1 MAFVMMLSMMPLL
14 GAVTNG
20 AAGAQA
26 AYADEPETFDVGDYT
41 YQFSGG
47 SVWISKY
54 NGNDSQ
60 IIVPTS
66 VTYKGN
72 NYDAVYIGI
81 GAFQGN
87 TALQKVAIPKG
98 CPAVQSEAFAGCTSL
113 TELSIENDSIYFGTG
128 VFSGCPNLKT
138 YRINGAVDE
147 NAVDI
152 SGLGR
157 DGDGQVY
164 EGVTV
169 YTKTEKNVGSAIGK
183 NDGSEEGTI
192 NGNSK
197 TSGNGKFI
205 NVVYE
210 EDPYAN
216 NTVDPG
222 SGGGGDTPTPPSGG
236 DTPSGGGTN
245 PSANDGSA
253 AAIEKTILSTGS
265 EKDVKGS
272 TFSLLQARAK
282 KVGKTS
288 VTLGWSK
295 PKGAKSYVVYGNT
308 CSKKHK
314 YVKLATTG
322 KNSIPVK
329 KILKNKVK
337 KGTYYKFII
346 VALDANGNVVATSK
360 TVHAAT
366 TGGKV
371 GNDKAVNTAAKKN
384 KVSIKKGKSFK
395 LKAKAVAASS
405 KLKVKKH
412 RGVAYESSDPA
423 VATVSSKGVIKGKK
437 KGSCYVYAYAQNG
450 VFRKIKVTIK

>member
-1 MAFVMMLSMMPLL
+1 MKSVIKRMTVVCMAFVMMLSMMPLL

-26 AYADEPETFDVGDYT
+26 AYADAPEDDVTVDGVTYHLWIGETGASVALRDAYT
-41 YQFSGG
+41 GTAT
-47 SVWISKY
+47 KLKLAE
-54 NGNDSQ
+54 
-60 IIVPTS
+60 S
-66 VTYKGN
+66 VTYNGKTYTADGETSWFFIDGKGE
-72 NYDAVYIGI
+72 DGKGKSWP
-81 GAFQGN
+81 GAFVGN
-87 TALQKVAIPKG
+87 TTITEIAIPDKYVG
-98 CPAVQSEAFAGCTSL
+98 ISTGAFTGCT
-113 TELSIENDSIYFGTG
+113 
-128 VFSGCPNLKT
+128 NLKT
-138 YRINGAVDE
+138 YYIKGEGEGA
-147 NAVDI
+147 I
-152 SGLGR
+152 SAESIKGAGIGTDA
-157 DGDGQVY
+157 DGNPIA
-164 EGVTV
+164 GVTV
-169 YTKTEKNVGSAIGK
+169 WTKQGSNVDTAIQEL
-183 NDGSEEGTI
+183 NDGRPADKQITLI
-192 NGNSK
+192 
-197 TSGNGKFI
+197 
-205 NVVYE
+205 YDD
-210 EDPYAN
+210 DPYN
-216 NTVDPG
+216 KIVTDDPG
-222 SGGGGDTPTPPSGG
+222 SGGGG

-245 PSANDGSA
+245 PPANDGSA
-253 AAIEKTILSTGS
+253 AAIEKTILATGG

-384 KVSIKKGKSFK
+384 KVSLKKGKSFK
-395 LKAKAVAASS
+395 LKAKAVAASK